1 MNFSQNQTKSVS
13 SDQSNSEMQSLS
25 EGEESQSS
33 EESSDN
39 VSDSDSDSNILNKI
53 FAFYSHNHSNSCKLA
68 RHTRG
73 APRREIESHYPT
85 KYCNSG
91 GGFGCQPS
99 VDSDDEED
107 SPNSLKVSSDES
119 SDIQSLS
126 NDTHES
132 SGGVCEAPG
141 DVCDSLDSP
150 NEQVDC
156 GGQTNEVEQLTQP
169 PPTLFHPSDITY
181 FQKRLK
187 CEQDR
192 IMLIHHGQTCNIPP
206 PCHIDN
212 RCAEMKALI
221 PHCMTCQSASCEVDH
236 CKSTREVLHH
246 ITDCPSTPDKY
257 CSSCE
262 PLREKIQ
269 RRKDD
274 DELCNDLH
282 KRQRIA

>member
-1 MNFSQNQTKSVS
+1 MYFSQNHSKSVS
-13 SDQSNSEMQSLS
+13 SNSEMESLS
-25 EGEESQSS
+25 ENEESQSS
-33 EESSDN
+33 QESSSDS
-39 VSDSDSDSNILNKI
+39 VSDSDSDSPNII
-53 FAFYSHNHSNSCKLA
+53 IPFYFHKHSNACMMA
-68 RHTRG
+68 HHTRG
-73 APRREIESHYPT
+73 SLRRDVERCYPI

-107 SPNSLKVSSDES
+107 SPNSLKVVSSDES

-126 NDTHES
+126 DDIHES
-132 SGGVCEAPG
+132 SGGVCESPG
-141 DVCDSLDSP
+141 DDCDSLDSP
-150 NEQVDC
+150 NKQVDC
-156 GGQTNEVEQLTQP
+156 DRQPNEVEQLTQP

-221 PHCMTCQSASCEVDH
+221 PHCMTCQSASCGVDH
-236 CKSTREVLHH
+236 CKSTRQVLHH
-246 ITDCPSTPDKY
+246 ITDCPTTPDKF
-257 CSSCE
+257 CISCE

-269 RRKDD
+269 RCKDD
-274 DELCNDLH
+274 DDLCNDLH